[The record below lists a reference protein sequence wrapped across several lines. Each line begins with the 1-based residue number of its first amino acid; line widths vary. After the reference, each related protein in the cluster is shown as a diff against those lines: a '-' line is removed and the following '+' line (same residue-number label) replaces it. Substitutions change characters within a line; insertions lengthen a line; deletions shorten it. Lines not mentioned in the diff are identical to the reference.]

1 MSIVAALKRV
11 VEGHDLD
18 AAEAEAVMRQIMA
31 GEATSA
37 QIGAYLVALRIK
49 GETVTEIAASAR
61 VMRALA
67 EPVQLPRE
75 RLIDIVGTGGDGA
88 STFNVSTA
96 ASFVAAAAGA
106 RVAKHGNRSVSSK
119 SGSADVLEAAGVN
132 LAITPDQVA
141 QCVNELGV
149 GFMFAPRH
157 HGAMRHAVAPRREL
171 GLRTMFNLLGPLTN
185 PAQAPCQVLGVFDR
199 RWLRPVA
206 EVMHELGSMHVLVV
220 HADDGLD
227 EFSIAAP
234 TSVVELR
241 DGAISEYS
249 VEPEDF
255 DLDRASLDG
264 LRVAD
269 AGESLILVRE
279 ALSGAAGPAAAI
291 VALNAGAALYVAGVS
306 DSMAAGVRRAVEVM
320 QQGLATRCF
329 ERFVALTRSFPSIT

>member
-1 MSIVAALKRV
+1 MSISAALKEL
-11 VEGHDLD
+11 VEGRDLD
-18 AAEAEAVMRQIMA
+18 AAQAEAAMRQIMA
-31 GEATSA
+31 GEATPA
-37 QIGAYLVALRIK
+37 QIGAYLVALRMK

-67 EPVQLPRE
+67 EPVRLPRE

-132 LAITPDQVA
+132 LAITAEQVA
-141 QCVNELGV
+141 HCVNEIGV

-185 PAQAPCQVLGVFDR
+185 PAQAPCQLLGVYDR
-199 RWLRPVA
+199 RWLVPVA
-206 EVMHELGSMHVLVV
+206 EVMRELGSAHVLVV

-227 EFSIAAP
+227 EFSVAAA
-234 TSVVELR
+234 TCVAELR

-255 DLDRASLDG
+255 DLDRADLDG

-269 AGESLILVRE
+269 ANESLLLVRE
-279 ALSGAAGPAAAI
+279 ALSGVPGPAASI

-306 DSMAAGVRRAVEVM
+306 ESIAAGVRRAGEVM
-320 QQGLATRCF
+320 QQGLATACF
-329 ERFVALTRSFPSIT
+329 ERFIALTRSFSNA